1 MAYERAYVPLLTR
14 DDLVHVSEKLCKQ
27 CNETTPCTF
36 HRVLSLPEAPETVRH
51 NGHVHALYAA
61 LELSKLLDDATL
73 EDVVLA
79 RITGL
84 LEDYLPRPL
93 PVEKELAASL
103 KEKLMWIAAR
113 RPADSEAYV
122 KLLRAVA
129 RMYSA
134 VERF

>member
-1 MAYERAYVPLLTR
+1 MAYERAYVPLLTWE
-14 DDLVHVSEKLCKQ
+14 DLVHVSEKLCKA

-36 HRVLSLPEAPETVRH
+36 HRVLSLPDAPETVRH

-61 LELSKLLDDATL
+61 LELCQLLDDATL

-79 RITGL
+79 RITSL
-84 LEDYLPRPL
+84 VEDYLPRPL
-93 PVEKELAASL
+93 AVEKELAASL

-129 RMYSA
+129 RMHSA